1 MENIM
6 NAKELNHARGLE
18 QALRRKV
25 ELLRDQAAQA
35 DADKD
40 GRSKMAVRL
49 REQANAE
56 EIVANDLKAAVD
68 AAVYFG

>member
-1 MENIM
+1 MENTM

-49 REQANAE
+49 REQANAQ

>member
-1 MENIM
+1 M

-25 ELLRDQAAQA
+25 ELLRDQAAQL

-49 REQANAE
+49 REQANAQ
-56 EIVANDLKAAVD
+56 EIAANDLKAALD

>member
-49 REQANAE
+49 REPANAE

>member
-49 REQANAE
+49 REQANAQ

>member
-1 MENIM
+1 MENTM

-49 REQANAE
+49 REQANAH